1 MVYLDE
7 SNLDCGIE
15 EDTDIWRNTCN
26 CTSSWL
32 TSRPSSCHSGDVDY
46 AVNRWTEALGNG

>member
-7 SNLDCGIE
+7 SNLDCSVD

-32 TSRPSSCHSGDVDY
+32 TSPPSSCHSGDVDY
-46 AVNRWTEALGNG
+46 AINRWTEALGNG